1 MEYNIDLKPYN
12 TFGLNCKAKEF
23 MRLRTEEDLDLLHSV
38 YGKQTI
44 LFLGF
49 GANIVF
55 ANEEFSG
62 LVAKVENSGLSIK
75 EEDKNFCFVEVEAG
89 VIWDNFV
96 DWACEKGLSGV
107 ENLAGIPSSVGAA
120 PVQNIGAYGMEV
132 KDTIAYVTVFDL
144 KKNKFITLKNE
155 ECNFAYRNSIFKY
168 QEGNLLIWKVGFC
181 LKKNFT
187 PNINYKAL
195 EEKIKKENIVSL
207 TPKLI
212 AQKVREIRN
221 EKLPHF
227 NVLGNVGSFFKNPV
241 IEKHQYELLKK
252 DYKDIVAFDS
262 GEKKKISAAWLIEQ
276 CGYKGKRIGNIG
288 MHDKQALVMVNYG
301 GASGKD
307 VLHLAHQI
315 QKNVKEKFDIDLNIE
330 AHLI

>member
-23 MRLRTEEDLDLLHSV
+23 LRLRTEEDLDLLQSE

-49 GANIVF
+49 GANVVF
-55 ANEEFSG
+55 VDNEFGG
-62 LVAKVENSGLSIK
+62 LVAKLENKGIDVK

-89 VIWDNFV
+89 QTWDDFV
-96 DWACEKGLSGV
+96 DWACERGLSGV

-132 KDTIAYVTVFDL
+132 KDSITYVVVFDL
-144 KKNKFITLKNE
+144 KENKFITIKNE

-221 EKLPHF
+221 EKLPNF

-288 MHDKQALVMVNYG
+288 MHDRQALVMVNYG
-301 GASGKD
+301 GASGED

-315 QKNVKEKFDIDLNIE
+315 QKNVKEKFNIDLNIE

>member
-23 MRLRTEEDLDLLHSV
+23 LRLRTEEDLDLLQSE

-49 GANIVF
+49 GANVVF
-55 ANEEFSG
+55 VDNEFGG
-62 LVAKVENSGLSIK
+62 LVAKLENKGIDVK

-89 VIWDNFV
+89 QTWDDFV
-96 DWACEKGLSGV
+96 DWACERGLSGV

-132 KDTIAYVTVFDL
+132 KDSITYVVVFDL
-144 KKNKFITLKNE
+144 KENKFITIKNE

-168 QEGNLLIWKVGFC
+168 QDGNLLIWKVGFC
-181 LKKNFT
+181 LSKNFT

-221 EKLPHF
+221 EKLPNF

-288 MHDKQALVMVNYG
+288 MHDRQALVMVNYG
-301 GASGKD
+301 GASGED

-315 QKNVKEKFDIDLNIE
+315 QKNIKEKFNIDLNIE